1 MDQIDKVLAKL
12 PELLSSAFSAGL
24 PGLIAAGVALVATIV
39 VYFILRNA
47 RLDAIQREND
57 KHRVEEQAKNKQDN
71 SKDEEQAKQAKQEL
85 EEALKKRDK

>member
-12 PELLSSAFSAGL
+12 PELLNSAFSAGL

-57 KHRVEEQAKNKQDN
+57 KHRVEEQAKNKTDN
-71 SKDEEQAKQAKQEL
+71 SADEKQAKQAKQEL